1 MINPYAIIA
10 VVATVIGLASWGA
23 LETRHANSLE
33 RQVGALESQHA
44 ADAAALK
51 TTNASLDT
59 ALDAARQW
67 RQTCTESAGKA
78 RLAEQKSAELQQQL
92 DARRRSFARSQE
104 KDLALPACQ
113 RLMAMD
119 LALACPDVVS
129 ELRQL
134 PTR

>member
-1 MINPYAIIA
+1 MINPYAILA

-23 LETRHANSLE
+23 LEHRHANSLE
-33 RQVGALESQHA
+33 QQIGALKAQHA
-44 ADAAALK
+44 TDATALE
-51 TTNASLDT
+51 TTNTSLDK
-59 ALDAARQW
+59 ALAAARQW
-67 RQTCTESAGKA
+67 KETCTESADKA
-78 RLAEQKSAELQQQL
+78 RLAEQKSTELQRQL
-92 DARRRSFARSQE
+92 DARHQSFTRSQE